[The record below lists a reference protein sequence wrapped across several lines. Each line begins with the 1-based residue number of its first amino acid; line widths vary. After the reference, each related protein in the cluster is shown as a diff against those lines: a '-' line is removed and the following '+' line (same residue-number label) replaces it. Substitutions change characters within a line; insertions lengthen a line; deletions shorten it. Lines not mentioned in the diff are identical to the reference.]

1 MRFLPRSIGAC
12 ALATLSVAGVAP
24 SFAGGVAPQ
33 ITNEPTAPDQRLAI
47 VAAKVLVASW
57 DGEQV
62 IDRGVVLVRGSK
74 IEAVG
79 PASELE
85 IPADARVLDVG
96 ERWILPGF
104 VDLHSHVGGSGD
116 INDMVFQC
124 NPELRVS
131 STVVP
136 ANRFLDRGLA
146 AGVTTVLYIPGSG
159 TNIGGQGILIK
170 TSPRTFEAMRVR
182 EPGSLKIAQGDNPT
196 RWGYGMG
203 RPLMNHHIRDTLA
216 KGRAY
221 AEAWERYERGEGAE
235 PTKQLELE
243 VFRDLFGHRTQV
255 STHTQMYRLVLSTIS
270 LMRGEFGLDVY
281 IDHGE
286 WAGYLAAPLAVEMG
300 VGAIV
305 GPREIDAVGTRT
317 PDSDGKVLSVSGE
330 YQRRGP
336 MQVGFNTD
344 APVVPQEELFLQAT
358 MGVRYG
364 FANDALEAVRGLT
377 IVPARTAG
385 IADRVGSLE
394 PGKDADILVVGGDPT
409 DPRYAVELVLVEGEV
424 VYDAAGEGRRF

>member
-1 MRFLPRSIGAC
+1 MGFLARSIGVC
-12 ALATLSVAGVAP
+12 TLATMSVAGVEP
-24 SFAGGVAPQ
+24 SFAARGAP
-33 ITNEPTAPDQRLAI
+33 EAADQRLAI

-79 PASELE
+79 PASELS

-104 VDLHSHVGGSGD
+104 VDLHSHVGGSGGD

-136 ANRFLDRGLA
+136 SNRFLDRGLA

-159 TNIGGQGILIK
+159 TNIGGQGLLIK
-170 TSPRTFEAMRVR
+170 TSPQTFEAMRVR

-216 KGRAY
+216 KGREY
-221 AEAWERYERGEGAE
+221 AEAWERHERGEGPA
-235 PTKQLELE
+235 PTKRLELE
-243 VFRDLFGHRTQV
+243 VFRDLFGHRTQI
-255 STHTQMYRLVLSTIS
+255 STHTQMYRLVLSTIT

-286 WAGYLAAPLAVEMG
+286 WAGYVAAPLAVEMG

-317 PDSDGKVLSVSGE
+317 PDSDGKVLSVSAE

-394 PGKDADILVVGGDPT
+394 AGKDADILVIGGDPT
-409 DPRYAVELVLVEGEV
+409 DPRNAVELVLVEGEV